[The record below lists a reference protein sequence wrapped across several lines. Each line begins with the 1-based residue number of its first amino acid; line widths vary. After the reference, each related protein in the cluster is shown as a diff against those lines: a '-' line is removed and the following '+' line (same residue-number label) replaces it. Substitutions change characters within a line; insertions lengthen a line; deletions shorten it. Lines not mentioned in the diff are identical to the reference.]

1 MEGAVRSGLNAVI
14 ALVSPGGRPLVT
26 QGTNGQASELAENAG
41 TEVKTKE
48 ADEREVRS

>member
-14 ALVSPGGRPLVT
+14 ALVSPGGRPPVP
-26 QGTNGQASELAENAG
+26 QGTNSHTSELAENAG
-41 TEVKTKE
+41 TELKINE